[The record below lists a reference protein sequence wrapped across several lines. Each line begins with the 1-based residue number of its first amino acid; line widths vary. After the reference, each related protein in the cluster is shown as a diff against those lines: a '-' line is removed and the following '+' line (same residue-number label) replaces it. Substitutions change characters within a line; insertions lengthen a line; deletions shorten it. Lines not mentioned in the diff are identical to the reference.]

1 MSTIQDLIKAYPEM
15 DIIDEEEEDR
25 LESIRMYD
33 FWNEGCWTSANQ
45 FFSLMARGKGA
56 PKKKRTAEGMVGK
69 VFFS

>member
-33 FWNEGCWTSANQ
+33 F
-45 FFSLMARGKGA
+45 
-56 PKKKRTAEGMVGK
+56 
-69 VFFS
+69 